1 MNKNLNNK
9 NLNIVLELVKRDL
22 KKKYRGSVLG
32 IVWTVLNPLLMMTVL
47 TIVFSN
53 VFRFDTKNY
62 PLYLMTGQVLFNFFS
77 ESTSLSM
84 MSIIVNASLI
94 KKIYIKKWLFPLSS
108 VTFSLINTFFSIIA
122 IFLIVF
128 FTGGR
133 IYWSYLLI
141 PVIYLYLFVF
151 CLGFGLILSS
161 MTVFFRDIMYLYSV
175 FLTILMYLT
184 PIFYPENIIP
194 EQYKNLVSMNP
205 LIYFLKYFRKIILE
219 GEIPDINLNIIC
231 ISISLISLVIG
242 ILVFKSKENEFVL
255 DI

>member
-1 MNKNLNNK
+1 MKININKD
-9 NLNIVLELVKRDL
+9 LNIILELVQRDL
-22 KKKYRGSVLG
+22 KKKYRGSILG
-32 IVWTVLNPLLMMTVL
+32 IIWTVLNPLLMMIVL

-53 VFRFDTKNY
+53 VFRFETGNY

-77 ESTSLSM
+77 EATSLSM
-84 MSIIVNASLI
+84 MSIIANASLI

-122 IFLIVF
+122 IFLIIF
-128 FTGGR
+128 FTGGK

-141 PVIYLYLFVF
+141 PVVYLYLFIF
-151 CLGFGLILSS
+151 SLGFGLILSAL
-161 MTVFFRDIMYLYSV
+161 TVFFRDIMYLYNV

-194 EQYKNLVSMNP
+194 EQYKNLVSLNP

-219 GEIPDINLNIIC
+219 GEIPDLKLNIIC
-231 ISISLISLVIG
+231 MSISIVSFITG
-242 ILVFKSKENEFVL
+242 ILVFKTKENQFVL